1 MRTPAAL
8 AQAAP
13 APLFAGDAY
22 DPTAAAGLVAW
33 QRPSGIALLR
43 RDGADG
49 TLPGRAPALGEGTL
63 AWLEG
68 EQAVIADAATG
79 AVRARLAA
87 PGARVLAVSD
97 TLLAWRAPAPDGRD
111 VLWTRT
117 LGAEPGPPV
126 PLAQA
131 PDRAELGRPA
141 ILAGRVL
148 FHVAGIGGS
157 RIVAADPATGVQEIV
172 REDPAAQ
179 LTNPSSDG
187 LRLLFVRATG
197 LQQELRLGPIVQAE
211 GGDLAIAVH
220 PSSGRR
226 DREHEAGRRRHKHP
240 YRHPLPP
247 FATPGETQTLWSTA
261 LAPDGAYVTRIAA
274 RPGRPRRADVL
285 RVPLP
290 FAG

>member
-1 MRTPAAL
+1 VRRPAAL

-13 APLFAGDAY
+13 ATLFAGDSY
-22 DPTAAAGLVAW
+22 DPAAAAGRVAW
-33 QRPSGIALLR
+33 QRASGIALVR
-43 RDGADG
+43 RDGTDRA
-49 TLPGRAPALGEGTL
+49 LPGRAPALGGGTL

-79 AVRARLAA
+79 AVRSRLAA

-97 TLLAWRAPAPDGRD
+97 ALLAWRAPAPDGRD
-111 VLWTRT
+111 ALWART

-131 PDRAELGRPA
+131 PERAELGRPA

-148 FHVAGIGGS
+148 FHVAGVDGS
-157 RIVAADPATGVQEIV
+157 RIVAADPATGVEEV
-172 REDPAAQ
+172 LREDPAAQ

-187 LRLLFVRATG
+187 VRLLFVRATG

-211 GGDLAIAVH
+211 GGDLVIAVH

-226 DREHEAGRRRHKHP
+226 DREHERGRQRHKHP

-261 LAPDGAYVTRIAA
+261 LAPDGAYVTRIVA
-274 RPGRPRRADVL
+274 RAGRGRRADIL

>member
-1 MRTPAAL
+1 MRQPAAL

-13 APLFAGDAY
+13 ATLFAGDSY
-22 DPTAAAGLVAW
+22 DPAAAAGLVAW
-33 QRPSGIALLR
+33 QRAGGIALVR
-43 RDGADG
+43 RDGADRA
-49 TLPGRAPALGEGTL
+49 LPGRAPALGGSTL

-79 AVRARLAA
+79 AVRSRLAT

-97 TLLAWRAPAPDGRD
+97 ALLAWRAPAPDGRD
-111 VLWTRT
+111 TLWTRT

-131 PDRAELGRPA
+131 PERAELGRPA

-148 FHVAGIGGS
+148 FHIAGIDGS
-157 RIVAADPATGVQEIV
+157 RIVAADPATGVQEV
-172 REDPAAQ
+172 LRDDPAAQ

-187 LRLLFVRATG
+187 VRLLFVRATG

-226 DREHEAGRRRHKHP
+226 DREHERGRRRHKHP
-240 YRHPLPP
+240 YMHPLPP
-247 FATPGETQTLWSTA
+247 FTTPGETQTLWSTA
-261 LAPDGAYVTRIAA
+261 LAPDGAYVTRIVA
-274 RPGRPRRADVL
+274 RPGLARRADIL
-285 RVPLP
+285 RVALP

>member
-1 MRTPAAL
+1 MRWPAAL

-13 APLFAGDAY
+13 ATLIAGDAY
-22 DPTAAAGLVAW
+22 DPAAGAGLVAW
-33 QRPSGIALLR
+33 QRPSGTALLR
-43 RDGADG
+43 RDGVDG
-49 TLPGRAPALGEGTL
+49 ALPGRAPALGGGTI
-63 AWLEG
+63 AWLEA
-68 EQAVIADAATG
+68 ELAVIADAATG

-97 TLLAWRAPAPDGRD
+97 ALLAWRAPAPDGRD
-111 VLWTRT
+111 AIWTRT

-126 PLAQA
+126 PLAVA

-148 FHVAGIGGS
+148 FHVAGIAGS
-157 RIVAADPATGVQEIV
+157 RIVAADPATGAQEV
-172 REDPAAQ
+172 LREEPAAQ

-187 LRLLFVRATG
+187 VRLLFVRATG

-211 GGDLAIAVH
+211 GGDLVIAVH

-226 DREHEAGRRRHKHP
+226 DREHERGRRRHRHP

-247 FATPGETQTLWSTA
+247 FATPGETQTLWTTA
-261 LAPDGAYVTRIAA
+261 LVPDAAYVTRIVA
-274 RPGRPRRADVL
+274 RPGRARRADIL